1 MTGLTSPE
9 ARAIQAL
16 LEHPDGVHI
25 PRGMHPSGAGSKTWR
40 RLIDRGLVL
49 RVVDPAG
56 AGRGSTWSVTPRG
69 REVYAAVIDAIAEDF
84 ADALRAEPGDWVE
97 LRPNVFA
104 DRLEYEDVP
113 RWENEGG
120 ALMDY
125 RRWDDSDGPAD
136 SHDVDAVVNAALR
149 GLAS

>member
-1 MTGLTSPE
+1 MLTGVE
-9 ARAIQAL
+9 ARVLQAL

-40 RLIDRGLVL
+40 RLVDRGLVL

-56 AGRGSTWSVTPRG
+56 AGRGSTWSVTSLG
-69 REVYAAVIDAIAEDF
+69 RERYAECLDALAQQF
-84 ADALRAEPGDWVE
+84 ADALRDEPGDWVE
-97 LRPNVFA
+97 IRPNVFA

-136 SHDVDAVVNAALR
+136 ACHVGRIVNATLR
-149 GLAS
+149 RLDS